1 MTKVHAKTPDC
12 IEGWHGT
19 REQNVFSI
27 AINGFDSGKRS
38 GQVFGAGEYFA
49 KDPNISVN
57 YCDCG
62 SFMFLCKLL
71 LGVGGGEKDEDCD
84 HRWIDSQGYYVINQK
99 DGDVQVLPLFLLQF
113 KQSSSDLQK
122 RLQDLPPSTLGT
134 MNSLASKQRGG
145 TSACTARKDAGMV
158 AETTQYLWLG
168 WLDPSLA
175 ELNDDDVFD
184 DVAAFLDEFEALE
197 IIPERNGARVGANV
211 KLSRPINQ
219 NEFTKLSKRRY
230 RTHYTISVDDQ
241 QPNNAK
247 CWGQVCPRWKGPSKY
262 CRSWNIKGHHMWN
275 WTCSFDH
282 PLDERPTHGATYS
295 LEELDWW
302 GAKVDELWSAFKNNH
317 FDSSAGCGIPSIV
330 NVYRIS
336 NEPLEKMY
344 KQRVAFLYEKQGFV
358 VEKEL
363 WHGTHCGALPELLTH
378 GLQPPS
384 DTAAHPDCPLSGGKG
399 LSTTLCNSSCEY
411 CTESHCWNMCH
422 MFGLGIYLADMPAK
436 SHKYV
441 RAPQM
446 KDISKFL
453 DQAKQEAAPKPQRS
467 KPPARNLIKCDIEDM
482 KGNWL
487 GTIAGDLGSSYRT
500 KTNATFLKS
509 AENKTWRIRGAAPP
523 KFDKAKSDD
532 KAIATAKCIVKPG
545 VDYRNSPNPDDR
557 LEIDVKFGNSV
568 AVFETYNTATTTWA
582 RTEKGWL
589 PIEIQG
595 KARLFEICEVER
607 PRTTAQYK
615 VYSMLVCRTC
625 LGNPFMIEGNLLQK
639 DAMHDLCWCKDPSD
653 MLMSTSEEWNIAG
666 GHDSYFVKGQ
676 NGVQAAGLGVINNEF
691 IVFHPYQVLPI
702 YQVDYILT

>member
-1 MTKVHAKTPDC
+1 LKQKKKGKGKSKGKAKDSGCFICGGDHFARDCPEKGEERAEGKKGGKGERKGKGNGKSQQGGNFGVEAVVGSEDQVCMLYMCGYCPLSSGASCPRGKHIAPEDRGEDELVDEDTVFVPVTRSKLKLLEGKWRDAGGHSQVEGAWQVKNKRLDFLFRATEHNMTKVHAKTPDC

-113 KQSSSDLQK
+113 KQSSSYLQK

-436 SHKYV
+436 
-441 RAPQM
+441 PQ
-446 KDISKFL
+446 IC
-453 DQAKQEAAPKPQRS
+453 A
-467 KPPARNLIKCDIEDM
+467 
-482 KGNWL
+482 
-487 GTIAGDLGSSYRT
+487 GT
-500 KTNATFLKS
+500 
-509 AENKTWRIRGAAPP
+509 AEEGH
-523 KFDKAKSDD
+523 F
-532 KAIATAKCIVKPG
+532 
-545 VDYRNSPNPDDR
+545 
-557 LEIDVKFGNSV
+557 EIPRPS
-568 AVFETYNTATTTWA
+568 
-582 RTEKGWL
+582 
-589 PIEIQG
+589 
-595 KARLFEICEVER
+595 KARR
-607 PRTTAQYK
+607 R
-615 VYSMLVCRTC
+615 S
-625 LGNPFMIEGNLLQK
+625 
-639 DAMHDLCWCKDPSD
+639 
-653 MLMSTSEEWNIAG
+653 
-666 GHDSYFVKGQ
+666 
-676 NGVQAAGLGVINNEF
+676 QAIFWSACS
-691 IVFHPYQVLPI
+691 
-702 YQVDYILT
+702 